1 MDLGCNF
8 ACKVASFFSFFLC
21 FIHRDV
27 KDVKEGLYLEGFAA
41 GFGEAKSGG
50 GRRRGGRHERAG
62 ALDPLLRRGRGV
74 GAGRRRRRG
83 RHRRHQR
90 RRGRPGG
97 RRVAV
102 VQRPGHVD
110 AEVEPQ
116 RHLGLPPSA
125 LHPHSLSLNYCYYLY
140 HPSPI

>member
-1 MDLGCNF
+1 MCG
-8 ACKVASFFSFFLC
+8 K
-21 FIHRDV
+21 
-27 KDVKEGLYLEGFAA
+27 KEHP
-41 GFGEAKSGG
+41 SQ
-50 GRRRGGRHERAG
+50 RAG

-102 VQRPGHVD
+102 VQRPGHVLN
-110 AEVEPQ
+110 EC
-116 RHLGLPPSA
+116 LI
-125 LHPHSLSLNYCYYLY
+125 HPVQGSRMTPL
-140 HPSPI
+140 

>member
-1 MDLGCNF
+1 MALTRLHCGQTYRT
-8 ACKVASFFSFFLC
+8 C
-21 FIHRDV
+21 F
-27 KDVKEGLYLEGFAA
+27 LEGFAA